1 MGDLGVGLLQVVGVG
16 VGGWEGSV
24 LLLGEVVPGHPLAAG
39 GQPGHHASGLPSQEQ
54 ESAQELDRLREENEW
69 YGQNHMLLEEKYS
82 DSGYEPIFEEN
93 QIVPEEIEMCQL
105 KIELGEVIDPVLQTI
120 QFFFRLYTWM

>member
-39 GQPGHHASGLPSQEQ
+39 GQPGSGEGGGGAGGGEGGGGAVLVLAGAQPGLEGVAAMGTGRLPPSGGHGGGGGL
-54 ESAQELDRLREENEW
+54 AQP
-69 YGQNHMLLEEKYS
+69 GGH
-82 DSGYEPIFEEN
+82 GY
-93 QIVPEEIEMCQL
+93 
-105 KIELGEVIDPVLQTI
+105 
-120 QFFFRLYTWM
+120 